1 MGPESS
7 VKFLNNCATGLAIA
21 VFVIISIQDRWAI
34 AQTVPAATQAIPQA
48 EPGDPKLAHRPL
60 SRPKSPVVPEGK
72 IQLDIVVNDGASK
85 PVLGLEPWDFK
96 IFDNN
101 LPRKI
106 VSFHSYDGAA
116 VMPDP
121 PVEVLLVID
130 TANLPFAHVSFVR
143 QKISEFL
150 RQNGGKL
157 KQPLTLILMTDVGVR
172 VQPRP
177 STDGNAI
184 ANVVDGITG
193 IVNTITPAMGGEGY
207 VERFQRSAR
216 AMDNIAQNEA
226 RKPGRKLLIWTGPGW
241 PTLNRPSDGYT
252 EKQRRRNFDGIVEL
266 STALRAAR
274 ITVYSVAPVTGSTN
288 AILYQQF
295 LKGVNSYR
303 EANFGNLAL
312 KVLVTQTGG
321 LILGPDNDLV
331 SQISRCIEDA
341 NAFYRI
347 SFDPPAADHPDEY
360 HTLTIQVD
368 KPGVTVRTNT
378 GYYNQP
384 TAN

>member
-21 VFVIISIQDRWAI
+21 VFVMISIQDRWAL

-60 SRPKSPVVPEGK
+60 PRPKSPVVPEGK
-72 IQLDIVVNDGASK
+72 IQLDIVVNDGAGK
-85 PVLGLEPWDFK
+85 PLLGLGPWDFK

-106 VSFHSYDGAA
+106 VSFRSYDGAA

-143 QKISEFL
+143 QKIGEFL
-150 RQNGGKL
+150 RQNDGKL
-157 KQPLTLILMTDVGVR
+157 KQPLTLILMTDAGVR

-207 VERFQRSAR
+207 LERFQRSAR

-252 EKQRRRNFDGIVEL
+252 EKQRRRNFDAIVEL
-266 STALRAAR
+266 STALREAR

-303 EANFGNLAL
+303 EASFGNLAL
-312 KVLVTQTGG
+312 KVLATQTGG

-331 SQISRCIEDA
+331 SQINRCIEDA

-360 HTLTIQVD
+360 HTLKIQVD
-368 KPGVTVRTNT
+368 KPGVTVRTST